1 MPLLG
6 NLWVQYFFF
15 WVFCGS
21 KIFSCGYFLG
31 LNPNLVGSTK
41 FCTNVSKILLQ
52 NARAQQ
58 SARVTASPVSELL
71 RENQYGDGGGGEITH
86 PLRLG
91 FSFVPSVFGGSK
103 IFSRV
108 YFLEDT
114 FLASGASRTVNID
127 EKDSPVDT
135 GRKLNVH
142 KTFRRRPGR
151 LLNVLCTFNL
161 RPESTGS
168 IYVRRSV
175 YLFILPTNTIT
186 TCKYY

>member
-1 MPLLG
+1 MPSLG
-6 NLWVQYFFF
+6 KLWVQYFFL

-21 KIFSCGYFLG
+21 KIFSCGYFVG

-91 FSFVPSVFGGSK
+91 FSFVPWVFGGSK

-108 YFLEDT
+108 YFLDPE
-114 FLASGASRTVNID
+114 FSLVG
-127 EKDSPVDT
+127 
-135 GRKLNVH
+135 
-142 KTFRRRPGR
+142 
-151 LLNVLCTFNL
+151 NL
-161 RPESTGS
+161 VIFS
-168 IYVRRSV
+168 
-175 YLFILPTNTIT
+175 L
-186 TCKYY
+186 